1 MIQEYLITGKKAQ
14 GDFRKGNPSYD
25 ALSEKVLALPWSK
38 AWT

>member
-1 MIQEYLITGKKAQ
+1 MIWEYLITGKKVQ

-25 ALSEKVLALPWSK
+25 ALPEKVLALFWSK